1 MADQRSAPERQGSN
15 HPRPQWDL
23 YGLHLAAFML
33 AGTALFAKLVPL
45 PALDIT
51 GLRGG
56 IAAVALLLV
65 MAARRAPLRLPG
77 RRHYAAMLVGGLLFA
92 VHWMTYFHAMQV
104 STVAVGVVALL
115 TFPVITAVI
124 EPPLLQQ
131 RPPHGYAL
139 LAGLGVLAGVT
150 LIGLESGLGGN
161 VPLGLAVGVFSAVL
175 YSLRNLLQKRF
186 LDGVSGPQVM
196 LYQGAITALVFAPFL
211 SVSPTALSAGTWG
224 LMLLL
229 GTVFTAVPHTLITHG
244 LRRLSA
250 TTVSFTLALQVPYAT
265 LLAAL
270 VLGETPGPLALIG
283 GALVVAAS
291 LFVTARQRRDAAR
304 VAVAD

>member
-1 MADQRSAPERQGSN
+1 MPPRSE
-15 HPRPQWDL
+15 PQWDL

-56 IAAVALLLV
+56 IAALALLVV
-65 MAARRAPLRLPG
+65 MVLGRARLRLPSA
-77 RRHYAAMLVGGLLFA
+77 RHYIAMLIGGLLFA

-104 STVAVGVVALL
+104 SSVAVGVVALL

-124 EPPLLQQ
+124 EPPLLH
-131 RPPHGYAL
+131 RRAPRGYAL
-139 LAGLGVLAGVT
+139 LAGLAVLAGVT
-150 LIGLESGLGGN
+150 LIGLEGGLAGN
-161 VPLGLAVGVFSAVL
+161 VPLGLAVGIFSAVL

-196 LYQGAITALVFAPFL
+196 LYQGALTALVFAPFL
-211 SVSPTALSAGTWG
+211 STSPLQLAPATWG
-224 LMLLL
+224 LLLLL

-270 VLGETPGPLALIG
+270 VLSETPGPLALAG

-291 LFVTARQRRDAAR
+291 LFVTARQRRQPA
-304 VAVAD
+304 AVATSD

>member
-1 MADQRSAPERQGSN
+1 MPPRSE
-15 HPRPQWDL
+15 PQWDL

-56 IAAVALLLV
+56 IAALALLVV
-65 MAARRAPLRLPG
+65 MVLGRARLRLPSA
-77 RRHYAAMLVGGLLFA
+77 RHYLAMLIGGLLFA

-104 STVAVGVVALL
+104 SSVAVGVVALL

-124 EPPLLQQ
+124 EPPLLH
-131 RPPHGYAL
+131 RHAPRGYAL
-139 LAGLGVLAGVT
+139 LAGLAVLAGVT
-150 LIGLESGLGGN
+150 LIGLEGGLAGN
-161 VPLGLAVGVFSAVL
+161 VPLGLAVGIFSAVL

-196 LYQGAITALVFAPFL
+196 LYQGALTALVFAPFL
-211 SVSPTALSAGTWG
+211 STSPLQLAPATWG
-224 LMLLL
+224 LLLLL

-270 VLGETPGPLALIG
+270 VLSETPGPLALAG

-291 LFVTARQRRDAAR
+291 LFVTARQRRQPA
-304 VAVAD
+304 AVATSD